1 MTDVATTPEEQ
12 LVERV
17 QEVTG
22 RLEAMEDLQALQIAD
37 ELAGALGELYGE
49 GLTRIFGALQA
60 DGAQPG
66 QVLADLAADGVV
78 ATLMAIHELHPVAS
92 AAHGEPEADEA
103 QGTLVA
109 DVEACS
115 ARLNEIVDAGARALA
130 DELAASVVQ
139 LHGAGL
145 TRIFAALAADAAD
158 IGELRSELQD
168 DGVVASLMLMHD
180 LYPVPMEERVLQ
192 ALEEVRPYLDSH
204 GGDMEYLGIHD
215 GVVRLKLIGH
225 CRTCAAS
232 ASTLEVVVEDALR
245 AAAPDLAGME
255 VEGVEAPTNP
265 IPNSPAAGELDWLEL
280 EGAEAIERGMVVA
293 ASQGLL
299 VANVAGTLLAYRD
312 ACAGCRAPMA
322 QDGILLGGT
331 LTCGMCGN
339 SYDLPRAGRC
349 RDDAELQLTPIP
361 LLRGAQGIRVAVQ
374 R

>member
-37 ELAGALGELYGE
+37 QLAGALGELYGE
-49 GLTRIFGALQA
+49 GLTRFFGALAA
-60 DGAQPG
+60 DGTDPG
-66 QVLADLAADGVV
+66 QVLADLAGDGVV
-78 ATLMAIHELHPVAS
+78 AALMAVHDLHPAAS
-92 AAHGEPEADEA
+92 AAHPGPDGAQEA
-103 QGTLVA
+103 LVG

-115 ARLNEIVDAGARALA
+115 ARLEEIADAGARALA
-130 DELAASVVQ
+130 DELAAAVVQ

-145 TRIFAALAADAAD
+145 TRMFAVLSAEGADVA
-158 IGELRSELQD
+158 GVREELQA

-180 LYPVPMEERVLQ
+180 LYPVPLEERVVQ

-204 GGDMEYLGIHD
+204 GGDVEYLGIDD

-245 AAAPDLAGME
+245 AAAPDLRGMD

-265 IPNSPAAGELDWLEL
+265 IPNSPAAGEQSWLEL
-280 EGAEAIERGMVVA
+280 EGADAIERGMVVS

-322 QDGILLGGT
+322 KDGILLGGT

-349 RDDAELQLTPIP
+349 RDDAELQLTPVP
-361 LLRGAQGIRVAVQ
+361 LLRGAGGIKVAVD